1 MFFATVS
8 ASNFSSMKGT
18 VFSTSSFK
26 IESTSPCPFLKK
38 QKLWNLFIRPE
49 FCWNVYSSLLTFLW
63 KEMNFK
69 MLLFVLPFSLSL
81 QNCKNVEHKLM
92 KLGWRQDPP
101 GPPNLKFSNYTAQLN
116 SVCFELVS
124 NYIFSMIF
132 ELFSLSCFVFYAI
145 RTVIN
150 FIFFSKNR
158 NFFPK
163 KPEVWFIFL

>member
-26 IESTSPCPFLKK
+26 IESTSPCPFSKK
-38 QKLWNLFIRPE
+38 QQHLNLFYLKTANI
-49 FCWNVYSSLLTFLW
+49 YSSLLTFLW
-63 KEMNFK
+63 KEINFK
-69 MLLFVLPFSLSL
+69 MLLFVLPLILSL

-132 ELFSLSCFVFYAI
+132 ELFILSCFVFYAV

-150 FIFFSKNR
+150 FQIFSKNR